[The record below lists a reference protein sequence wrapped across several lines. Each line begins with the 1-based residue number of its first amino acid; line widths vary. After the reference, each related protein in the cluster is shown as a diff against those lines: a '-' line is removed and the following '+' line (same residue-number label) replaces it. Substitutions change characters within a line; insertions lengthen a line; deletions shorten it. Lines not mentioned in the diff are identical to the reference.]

1 MKEQVIEMKAYVSEV
16 MKNKAAALWKEE
28 EGLGTL
34 ELILIIGVIIIIALI
49 FKKQIT
55 ALITS
60 LLSKVD
66 TKSNEF
72 FRISRLRKEE
82 GSFTIE
88 ASLVFRLFCLF

>member
-1 MKEQVIEMKAYVSEV
+1 MLELMKSKVTGF
-16 MKNKAAALWKEE
+16 WKEE
-28 EGLGTL
+28 DGLGTL

-55 ALITS
+55 ELITS

-72 FRISRLRKEE
+72 FP
-82 GSFTIE
+82 G
-88 ASLVFRLFCLF
+88 

>member
-1 MKEQVIEMKAYVSEV
+1 MKAYVTEV
-16 MKNKAAALWKEE
+16 MKNKAAALWQEE

-49 FKKQIT
+49 FKKEIT
-55 ALITS
+55 NLITS

-72 FRISRLRKEE
+72 FPDK
-82 GSFTIE
+82 
-88 ASLVFRLFCLF
+88 